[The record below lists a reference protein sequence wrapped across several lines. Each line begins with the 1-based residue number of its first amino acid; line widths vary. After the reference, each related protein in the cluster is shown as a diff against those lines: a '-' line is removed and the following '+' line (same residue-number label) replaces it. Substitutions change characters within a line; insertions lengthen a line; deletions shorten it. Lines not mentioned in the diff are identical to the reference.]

1 MVKLINI
8 TPDPEK
14 TCIYIARV
22 SSDKSEEK
30 KKEDIEKLI
39 RYLIK
44 NDHWSPF
51 EHAFMTVEIKTSR
64 TIGRQLLRHRSFTF
78 QEFSQRYAANTD
90 LNFDIELRKAGSHNR
105 QSSTEHL
112 ARLIVDENSYGY
124 EVNPDVE
131 PNLLKALE
139 EAGRGLQIIR
149 DAYFQLIKA
158 GVATETARF
167 ILPEATET
175 KLYMSG
181 SLRSWIH
188 FLKIRDD
195 EHSQKE
201 IQQIAREIKRIF
213 IENCPNISEALA
225 LKSKDEK

>member
-22 SSDKSEEK
+22 SSNKSEEK
-30 KKEDIEKLI
+30 KKQDIEKLI

-105 QSSTEHL
+105 QSSTERI
-112 ARLIVDENSYGY
+112 ARLIIDEDSYGY
-124 EVNPDVE
+124 ETSSDEPD
-131 PNLLKALE
+131 LLKALE
-139 EAGRGLQIIR
+139 EATRGLQIIR

-167 ILPEATET
+167 ILPEYTET

-213 IENCPNISEALA
+213 IQNCPNISEALA
-225 LKSKDEK
+225 LKLKDGK